1 MNFGLDSCDLRSA
14 SSTRKFLHSSKRAR
28 MLLGDLAE
36 FPVLQLIHLA
46 LLLERSPWHQ
56 TCNQ

>member
-28 MLLGDLAE
+28 MLRDLAE